1 MVKKG
6 EGHYSSNSQLIVTN
20 RMIRELILHIGVQKI
35 ITNHGQVNIGDI
47 EKIYNIEN
55 VVRS

>member
-1 MVKKG
+1 
-6 EGHYSSNSQLIVTN
+6 
-20 RMIRELILHIGVQKI
+20 MIRELILHIGVQKI